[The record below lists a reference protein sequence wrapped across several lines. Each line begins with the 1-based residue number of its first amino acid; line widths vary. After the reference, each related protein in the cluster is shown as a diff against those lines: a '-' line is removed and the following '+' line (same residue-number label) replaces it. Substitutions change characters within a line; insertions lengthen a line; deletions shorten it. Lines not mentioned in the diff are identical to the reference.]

1 MIVRIKI
8 PMEQIEYSALLDAAA
23 SELRDPVSQ
32 ARFFIR
38 EELTRRGLLTQQDA
52 PVIPPANEQQV
63 TA

>member
-1 MIVRIKI
+1 MAKI
-8 PMEQIEYSALLDAAA
+8 AIFLKEPDFDALRTLAESEY
-23 SELRDPVSQ
+23 RDPRAQ
-32 ARFFIR
+32 AALIIR